1 VSPWVSTAVPF
12 FSLECALALCRAGLK
27 VTVIWD
33 GVEIVGNVPNK
44 KHIEVIAALLPELP
58 AEIAVVDVSRAASRA
73 SERDAAPARRIVY
86 ENAVRNVKGEMSIAD
101 FFEKHP
107 EAEADTRAHF
117 ARIRETLS
125 RGGFDWLLAP
135 GGIFGVSAVYLEMA
149 RELGLQYST
158 FDSGLG
164 RLRLAHEGVA
174 AHLADLPVA
183 YGVVNTELSEEQ
195 KERGRELGMEELARR
210 TQGADDRA
218 FQVRAATGADERCDV
233 LIPLNIRWDSAALS
247 RQRLFASVEEN
258 LAAVLG
264 WAQGRPGLT
273 VCIRQHPN
281 ERREHLRGSDN
292 WEGLVGRFSGAGVR
306 WIGAAEAV
314 NTYDLIRAAKVV
326 LPHTSTVGV
335 EAALLGRPVVLS
347 TRVYY
352 EGFSFVWN
360 PATREEFFGLLEEAL
375 AGGLV
380 VGEAARK
387 EAALAYFMT
396 QQCAVMRTR
405 FTPQNDDY
413 PQWARTPPAELWA
426 EAEPAD
432 FLEALCA
439 RAPLAA
445 IRARRILG
453 GRG

>member
-1 VSPWVSTAVPF
+1 
-12 FSLECALALCRAGLK
+12 
-27 VTVIWD
+27 
-33 GVEIVGNVPNK
+33 
-44 KHIEVIAALLPELP
+44 
-58 AEIAVVDVSRAASRA
+58 
-73 SERDAAPARRIVY
+73 
-86 ENAVRNVKGEMSIAD
+86 
-101 FFEKHP
+101 
-107 EAEADTRAHF
+107 
-117 ARIRETLS
+117 
-125 RGGFDWLLAP
+125 
-135 GGIFGVSAVYLEMA
+135 
-149 RELGLQYST
+149 
-158 FDSGLG
+158 
-164 RLRLAHEGVA
+164 
-174 AHLADLPVA
+174 
-183 YGVVNTELSEEQ
+183 
-195 KERGRELGMEELARR
+195 
-210 TQGADDRA
+210 
-218 FQVRAATGADERCDV
+218 
-233 LIPLNIRWDSAALS
+233 
-247 RQRLFASVEEN
+247 
-258 LAAVLG
+258 
-264 WAQGRPGLT
+264 
-273 VCIRQHPN
+273 
-281 ERREHLRGSDN
+281 
-292 WEGLVGRFSGAGVR
+292 VR